1 MKTRLFGL
9 SLALSFVVFASAAF
23 AGDIV
28 IGRVV
33 MPELSSSEWAMLR
46 EQQGANSQIIPISLN
61 VAVDHGVV
69 YGVSIRHSSGYP
81 DIDRTIVNW
90 VGTNWRTDNWFK
102 GGDAYVV
109 SLDIDPVLHHVVFR
123 DNDGNVARRVP
134 LVEPLRANVS
144 IPVVN

>member
-1 MKTRLFGL
+1 MKKRLFGL
-9 SLALSFVVFASAAF
+9 LLASSLLVLASAAF

-28 IGRVV
+28 IGKVV
-33 MPELSSSEWAMLR
+33 MPELPSSEWAMLR
-46 EQQGANSQIIPISLN
+46 QQQGANPQIVPLSLN

-69 YGVSIRHSSGYP
+69 YGVSVRHTSGYP

-123 DNDGNVARRVP
+123 NNDGNVPRSVP
-134 LVEPLRANVS
+134 LVEQLRANVS